1 MLARPM
7 ARSALLPVA
16 LFAAAA
22 LGVAWA
28 AGWFGDGGHAPAPDA
43 GPGAGDAAAT
53 APTPAS
59 GGAAAGSGGRA
70 PAPAAGAP
78 TAAAAQAPPD
88 PLADR
93 PTACLR
99 AIDRDAG
106 GPLAGVAVHRCKDS
120 SAIAFTDDRG
130 LAPVPLVG
138 PEQLALPAPGY
149 LTRMVPTRL
158 GSSEREPQ
166 DVPMVRDVWSIARTL
181 ALRTADGRPVAE
193 ARVRIQPV
201 AARRHIPNPV
211 PNADAAGQRA
221 WIENS
226 NVARIGVPSEFVPAA
241 GAIAPVT
248 VRTCADG
255 GTLRFE
261 AEGEYAIVA
270 ATADGRLARATY
282 RATATPRTGGPDVAL
297 AFAPGAALRGRVVD
311 PAGRPIAGATVTA
324 TTEQPDPPTATSG
337 EDGAFVLAPLF
348 AGEPAP
354 LHVRHGLHQPAVVE
368 SLRAPADDVVVT
380 LTPLP
385 QSPLRGR
392 VRTRPGLQP
401 LAQAAVVWQPEGADP
416 VAATTGADGEFLL
429 QATGK
434 QPARL
439 TVTAIGHL
447 AYTELVNPGAPFAD
461 YDLWPGTADARVT
474 AGVSALLEGVAV
486 DAAGAPVADVDVQWT
501 PAQPPAAALP
511 TGRRVLAGGAVLLP
525 RSVRT
530 GPDGSF
536 RLETNAFGPGR
547 LHVAGAPERGVD
559 ATAVAGAATNGLRIP
574 R

>member
-28 AGWFGDGGHAPAPDA
+28 AGWFGDAAPAPL
-43 GPGAGDAAAT
+43 PAT
-53 APTPAS
+53 APTDGGGTPAPVGPQ
-59 GGAAAGSGGRA
+59 GGGGARAAAGDRA
-70 PAPAAGAP
+70 ATTGPAA
-78 TAAAAQAPPD
+78 TEPPRE

-99 AIDRDAG
+99 AIDRDSGA
-106 GPLAGVAVHRCKDS
+106 PLDGVPVYRCKDGT
-120 SAIAFTDDRG
+120 AIAFTDERG
-130 LAPVPLVG
+130 LAPVPLPG

-149 LTRMVPTRL
+149 LTRMAPTRP
-158 GSSEREPQ
+158 GSSESAPQ
-166 DVPMVRDVWSIARTL
+166 DVPMVRDAWSIARTL
-181 ALRTADGRPVAE
+181 ALRAADGSAVAE
-193 ARVRIQPV
+193 ARVRIAPKV
-201 AARRHIPNPV
+201 ARRHIPSPV
-211 PNADAAGQRA
+211 PENDAVGQRA
-221 WIENS
+221 WVENS
-226 NVARIGVPSEFVPAA
+226 NVARIGVASEFVPAA
-241 GAIAPVT
+241 GAVAPVT
-248 VRTCADG
+248 VRTCADRSV
-255 GTLRFE
+255 LRFE
-261 AEGEYAIVA
+261 AEGEYALVA

-324 TTEQPDPPTATSG
+324 STEQPDPPTATSDA
-337 EDGAFVLAPLF
+337 DGAFVLAPLF

-354 LHVRHGLHQPAVVE
+354 LHVRHGLHQPAVVD
-368 SLRAPADDVVVT
+368 SLRAPADAVVLT

-401 LAQAAVVWQPEGADP
+401 LAQAAVVWQPEGGDP
-416 VAATTGADGEFLL
+416 IAATSGADGEFLL

-439 TVTAIGHL
+439 TITAVGHV
-447 AYTELVNPGAPFAD
+447 AYTELVSPGAPFAD
-461 YDLWPGTADARVT
+461 YDLWPGTVEARVA
-474 AGVSALLEGVAV
+474 AGVTALLGGVAV
-486 DAAGAPVADVDVQWT
+486 DAAGAPLADVDVQWT
-501 PAQPPAAALP
+501 PTQPPAAALP
-511 TGRRVLAGGAVLLP
+511 TGRRVLAGGALLLP
-525 RSVRT
+525 RSVRS
-530 GPDGSF
+530 GPDGGF
-536 RLETNAFGPGR
+536 GLETMAFGPGR
-547 LHVAGAPERGVD
+547 LHVAGSPERGVD
-559 ATAVAGAATNGLRIP
+559 ATAVAGRATNGLRIT